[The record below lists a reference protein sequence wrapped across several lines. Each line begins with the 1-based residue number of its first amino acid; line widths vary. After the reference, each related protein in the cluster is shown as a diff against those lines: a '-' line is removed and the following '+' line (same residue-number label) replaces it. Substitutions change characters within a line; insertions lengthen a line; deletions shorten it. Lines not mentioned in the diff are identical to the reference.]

1 MASRRVEQVAGLLR
15 TELSEVVR
23 REVQDPRVGFITI
36 TAVDV
41 SPDLKNARV
50 FVSCLGTDE
59 EQRESLRAL
68 RHASGFLRTTLGGRL
83 RMRAIPHLD
92 FKLDSSMAEAEE
104 VQRVLLRLAPELRAS
119 GPGDATGPAG
129 PVAETGPGV
138 AAAPASKR

>member
-23 REVQDPRVGFITI
+23 REVHDPRVGFITI

-50 FVSCLGTDE
+50 FVSCLGTEE

-104 VQRVLLRLAPELRAS
+104 VQRVLIQLAPELHAS
-119 GPGDATGPAG
+119 APSDATGLASSVADVGPSVSGAPAG
-129 PVAETGPGV
+129 
-138 AAAPASKR
+138 KR

>member
-23 REVQDPRVGFITI
+23 REVHDPRVGFITI
-36 TAVDV
+36 TGVDV

-50 FVSCLGTDE
+50 FVSCLGSDD

-68 RHASGFLRTTLGGRL
+68 RHASGFLRTALGARL

-104 VQRVLLRLAPELRAS
+104 VQRVLLQLAPELRAS
-119 GPGDATGPAG
+119 APGDATGPVSAA
-129 PVAETGPGV
+129 AETPTGV
-138 AAAPASKR
+138 DAKPVGKR

>member
-50 FVSCLGTDE
+50 FVSCLGTGE
-59 EQRESLRAL
+59 EQRQSLRAL
-68 RHASGFLRTTLGGRL
+68 RHASGFLRATLGGRL
-83 RMRAIPHLD
+83 HLRAVPHLD

-104 VQRVLLRLAPELRAS
+104 VQRVLLQLAPELRAS
-119 GPGDATGPAG
+119 GPGDSTGPASSA
-129 PVAETGPGV
+129 AEIGAG
-138 AAAPASKR
+138 AAAPPAGKR